1 MMSKKPV
8 VRIMIVDDN
17 ELTRTLL
24 RGILRGGDFDVVG
37 VASNGEQGLEMAL
50 RLRPD
55 VVCLD
60 VVMPKAGGLEVLE
73 QLRTELPDT
82 VVLMVSGT
90 ADRETVQAAISG
102 GAAGYIVKP
111 FNAARVLDAI
121 RQAVEK
127 QRTAPK

>member
-1 MMSKKPV
+1 MSTRPPA
-8 VRIMIVDDN
+8 RIMIVDDN
-17 ELTRTLL
+17 DLTRTLL
-24 RGILRGGDFDVVG
+24 RGILRGGDFDVIG

-82 VVLMVSGT
+82 AVLMVSGT
-90 ADRETVQAAISG
+90 ADRDTVQAAISG

-121 RQAVEK
+121 RQALEK
-127 QRTAPK
+127 LRTAPK

>member
-1 MMSKKPV
+1 MSKKPV